1 MLTKLKYIYNSYSF
15 YFPLLISF
23 LIPFGIN
30 HGAIIIAWTICF
42 LFFDDIK
49 PKFKIL
55 LLNKWAI
62 ILLSFFFIHVIASFF
77 STNTA
82 EALSSIEIKLCFFA
96 FPILIFAS
104 RFNDLQIKQIAIAF
118 VSGCFLSALFCLLRA
133 VYLYYA
139 EHFNAFFYSEF
150 TYFSHPSYF
159 SMHLIFAQL
168 IVMRY
173 YKRWLSHLSYL
184 NVKIGLI
191 TSLFLV
197 SIYLCSSKMG
207 LITAFILIPST
218 LFMLLYSNGYKKTL
232 LVLSGSFILIMLI
245 SYQLFPTP
253 FERFKV
259 ALSVTSSSQE
269 IDKAASESTAVRI
282 LIWEEAVKL
291 IKQNWIFGLSPGD
304 VNDALYHS
312 YEESG
317 LTGAMNKKLNAHNQF
332 LQTFLGT
339 GIVGFILLLLIT
351 IWLILLGFIKRN
363 AMLLLFGILITLNFL
378 VESMLQAQAGFVF
391 FSFFVCF
398 LLQYDLSKLKAVG
411 DK

>member
-1 MLTKLKYIYNSYSF
+1 MLTKYKHIYHAFCF

-30 HGAIIIAWTICF
+30 HGAIIIAWTISF
-42 LFFDDIK
+42 LLFDNLGE
-49 PKFKIL
+49 KFKMVFS
-55 LLNKWAI
+55 NKWAI
-62 ILLSFFFIHVIASFF
+62 ILLSFFLIHVISAFF
-77 STNTA
+77 SINKS

-96 FPILIFAS
+96 FPVLIFS
-104 RFNDLQIKQIAIAF
+104 SSFNELQIKQIAIAF
-118 VSGCFLSALFCLLRA
+118 VSGCFISTLFCLLRA
-133 VYLYYA
+133 VYLYYVS
-139 EHFNAFFYSEF
+139 HFNAFFYSEF

-168 IVMRY
+168 IVMLY
-173 YKRWLSHLSYL
+173 YKKWLFHLSYL
-184 NVKIGLI
+184 NVKIGVI
-191 TSLFLV
+191 TVLFLTG
-197 SIYLCSSKMG
+197 IYLCSSKMG

-218 LFMLLYSNGYKKTL
+218 LFMLLYSNGYKKAL
-232 LVLSGSFILIMLI
+232 LVLSLSFVVILLV

-269 IDKAASESTAVRI
+269 IDKTATESTAVRI
-282 LIWEEAVKL
+282 LIWEQAIRI

-304 VNDALYHS
+304 VNDALYHA

-339 GIVGFILLLLIT
+339 GIIGIVLLT
-351 IWLILLGFIKRN
+351 IVTAWLIVLGVLKRN
-363 AMLLLFGILITLNFL
+363 KILMLFGVLITLNFL

-398 LLQYDLSKLKAVG
+398 LLQYDLSKLNSLS
-411 DK
+411 DN